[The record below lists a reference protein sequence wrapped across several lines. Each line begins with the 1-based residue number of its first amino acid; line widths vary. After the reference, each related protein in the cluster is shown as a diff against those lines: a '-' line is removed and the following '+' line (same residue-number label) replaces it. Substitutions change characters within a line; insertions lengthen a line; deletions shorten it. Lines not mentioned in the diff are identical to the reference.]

1 MTAFLL
7 APPGGV
13 SILVVCK
20 DGSWILPTK
29 EVLSL
34 DAPAVEPES
43 RGAGTFSWSRNHEN
57 VSAPAPGQRMEFHI
71 LDFNHH

>member
-34 DAPAVEPES
+34 DAPAVEPEPQ
-43 RGAGTFSWSRNHEN
+43 GAGTVKILRLRLQVRE
-57 VSAPAPGQRMEFHI
+57 EFHT